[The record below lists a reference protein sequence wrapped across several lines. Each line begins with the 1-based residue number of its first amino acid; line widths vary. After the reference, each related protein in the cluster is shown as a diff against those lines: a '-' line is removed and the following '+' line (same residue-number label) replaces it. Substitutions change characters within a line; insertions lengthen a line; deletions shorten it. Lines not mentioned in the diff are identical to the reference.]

1 MRLAVSRLRIEQSDG
16 LYPSWNE
23 LNSRYVARQKGT
35 TSSQPARVDPTQ
47 NRQRIVSI
55 FLCHNVCVPSAK
67 TQAKSEHAQ
76 RQDVPRD
83 GYAQRIDRVIDYLRG
98 NLDRPVKLAELA
110 SIACFSEFHFHRIFT
125 AVSGETLNN
134 FTNRLRL
141 EKAARLLRYSEQSL
155 TEIAMDCGFSSSA
168 TFSRA
173 FRSGYDTS
181 PSQFRKSGEI
191 KKSKI
196 CKELFPKDAYGLA
209 MSAEEKRAAFPVR
222 LIDLP
227 ERQVAY
233 IRVTNA
239 FELERVLAALKTV
252 IEWAKSQDIFS
263 EGILFGM
270 TVDDP
275 HVTPAHLYRY
285 EVCLATSVPF
295 KCREGMS
302 KLKMPA
308 MRYAAIRVS
317 GDIHKV
323 ATAWD
328 YLYRDWL
335 IHSAYEPEHAPALE
349 VFLDKESA
357 LDWSHFEL
365 DLCLPV
371 RKPAEMRS

>member
-1 MRLAVSRLRIEQSDG
+1 MPVES
-16 LYPSWNE
+16 
-23 LNSRYVARQKGT
+23 
-35 TSSQPARVDPTQ
+35 
-47 NRQRIVSI
+47 
-55 FLCHNVCVPSAK
+55 VPSAK
-67 TQAKSEHAQ
+67 PQANS
-76 RQDVPRD
+76 
-83 GYAQRIDRVIDYLRG
+83 GYAQRIDRVIDYLRE
-98 NLDRPVKLAELA
+98 NLHRPVKLRELA
-110 SIACFSEFHFHRIFT
+110 HVACFSEFHFHRIFG

-141 EKAARLLRYSEQSL
+141 EKAARLLRYSDQNL
-155 TEIAMDCGFSSSA
+155 TDIALDCGFSSSA

-181 PSQFRKSGEI
+181 PSEFRKSGEI

-196 CKELFPKDAYGLA
+196 CKELFPKDEYGLP

-222 LIDLP
+222 LIDVP

-239 FELERVLAALKTV
+239 FEQDRVLAALKTLM
-252 IEWAKSQDIFS
+252 EWAKSQDIFS
-263 EGILFGM
+263 HGILFGM

-275 HVTPAHLYRY
+275 HVTPKHLYRY
-285 EVCLATSVPF
+285 EVCIASSLPF
-295 KCREGMS
+295 ECMEGMS

-308 MRYAAIRVS
+308 MRFAAIKVS

-335 IHSAYEPEHAPALE
+335 INSVHEPEHAPALE

-357 LDWSHFEL
+357 TDWSHFEL
-365 DLCLPV
+365 ELCLPV
-371 RKPAEMRS
+371 RKLTEMRSSNSGRRKFGMSETRHKKRVTA

>member
-1 MRLAVSRLRIEQSDG
+1 MESLPGA
-16 LYPSWNE
+16 NTKA
-23 LNSRYVARQKGT
+23 NS
-35 TSSQPARVDPTQ
+35 
-47 NRQRIVSI
+47 
-55 FLCHNVCVPSAK
+55 
-67 TQAKSEHAQ
+67 E
-76 RQDVPRD
+76 
-83 GYAQRIDRVIDYLRG
+83 YAQRIDRVIDYLRG

-110 SIACFSEFHFHRIFT
+110 NVACFSEFHFHRIFR

-141 EKAARLLRYSEQSL
+141 EKAARLLRYSDQKL
-155 TEIAMDCGFSSSA
+155 TDIALECGFSSSA

-173 FRSGYDTS
+173 FRFGYDTS

-196 CKELFPKDAYGLA
+196 RKELFPEDEYGLP

-222 LIDLP
+222 LIDIP

-239 FELERVLAALKTV
+239 FELDRVLAALKTL
-252 IEWAKSQDIFS
+252 IEWAKYQNIFS
-263 EGILFGM
+263 HGILFGM
-270 TVDDP
+270 TIDDP
-275 HVTPAHLYRY
+275 HVTPKHLYRY
-285 EVCLATSVPF
+285 EVCLASSLPF
-295 KCREGMS
+295 ECMEGMS

-308 MRYAAIRVS
+308 MRYAVIKVS
-317 GDIHKV
+317 GDLHKL

-335 IHSAYEPEHAPALE
+335 INSAYEPEHAPALE
-349 VFLDKESA
+349 IFLDKESA
-357 LDWSHFEL
+357 TDWSHFEL

-371 RKPAEMRS
+371 RKSAEMRSLSSGSRKSGMIETKDNKRVTAQRRNL

>member
-1 MRLAVSRLRIEQSDG
+1 LGYIYDTMSVKS
-16 LYPSWNE
+16 
-23 LNSRYVARQKGT
+23 
-35 TSSQPARVDPTQ
+35 
-47 NRQRIVSI
+47 
-55 FLCHNVCVPSAK
+55 VPSAK
-67 TQAKSEHAQ
+67 THANSE
-76 RQDVPRD
+76 
-83 GYAQRIDRVIDYLRG
+83 YAQRINRVIDYLRG
-98 NLDRPVKLAELA
+98 NLDRQVKLKELA
-110 SIACFSEFHFHRIFT
+110 RVACLSEFHFHRIFG

-141 EKAARLLRYSEQSL
+141 EKAARLLRYSDQSV
-155 TEIAMDCGFSSSA
+155 TDIALDCGFSSSA

-196 CKELFPKDAYGLA
+196 CKELFPEDEYGLP
-209 MSAEEKRAAFPVR
+209 MSAEEKRAAFSVR
-222 LIDLP
+222 LIDIP

-239 FELERVLAALKTV
+239 FELDRVLAAVKTM

-263 EGILFGM
+263 QGILFGM

-275 HVTPAHLYRY
+275 HVTPKHLYRY
-285 EVCLATSVPF
+285 EVCLASSFPF
-295 KCREGMS
+295 KRREGMS

-308 MRYAAIRVS
+308 MRYAVIKVS

-328 YLYRDWL
+328 YLY
-335 IHSAYEPEHAPALE
+335 
-349 VFLDKESA
+349 
-357 LDWSHFEL
+357 
-365 DLCLPV
+365 
-371 RKPAEMRS
+371 

>member
-1 MRLAVSRLRIEQSDG
+1 MAQCQ
-16 LYPSWNE
+16 P
-23 LNSRYVARQKGT
+23 VA
-35 TSSQPARVDPTQ
+35 
-47 NRQRIVSI
+47 
-55 FLCHNVCVPSAK
+55 SAN
-67 TQAKSEHAQ
+67 TQAKSEY
-76 RQDVPRD
+76 V
-83 GYAQRIDRVIDYLRG
+83 QRIDRVIDYLRQ

-110 SIACFSEFHFHRIFT
+110 DVACFSEFHFHRVFT

-141 EKAARLLRYSEQSL
+141 EKAARLLRYSDQSL
-155 TEIAMDCGFSSSA
+155 TDIALDCGFSSSA

-196 CKELFPKDAYGLA
+196 CKELFPQDAYGLP
-209 MSAEEKRAAFPVR
+209 MSAEEKKAAFPVR

-239 FELERVLAALKTV
+239 FELDRVLAALKRL
-252 IEWAKSQDIFS
+252 IEWAKSQNIFS
-263 EGILFGM
+263 QGTLFGM

-275 HVTPAHLYRY
+275 HVTPQHLYRY
-285 EVCLATSVPF
+285 EVCLASSLPF
-295 KCREGMS
+295 ECMEGVS

-308 MRYAAIRVS
+308 MRYAAITVS

-328 YLYRDWL
+328 YLYREWL

-357 LDWSHFEL
+357 LDWSHFDL

-371 RKPAEMRS
+371 RKPAETQTRSGRNS

>member
-1 MRLAVSRLRIEQSDG
+1 MSTAQGRLRYIYDTMPVESA
-16 LYPSWNE
+16 PSPRTRA
-23 LNSRYVARQKGT
+23 NS
-35 TSSQPARVDPTQ
+35 
-47 NRQRIVSI
+47 
-55 FLCHNVCVPSAK
+55 
-67 TQAKSEHAQ
+67 E
-76 RQDVPRD
+76 
-83 GYAQRIDRVIDYLRG
+83 YAQRINRVIDYLRG
-98 NLDRPVKLAELA
+98 NLDRQVKLKELA
-110 SIACFSEFHFHRIFT
+110 RVACLSEFHFHRIFG

-141 EKAARLLRYSEQSL
+141 EKAARLLRYSDQSV
-155 TEIAMDCGFSSSA
+155 TDVAFDCGFSSSA

-181 PSQFRKSGEI
+181 PSQFRKSGKI

-196 CKELFPKDAYGLA
+196 CKELFPEDEYGLA
-209 MSAEEKRAAFPVR
+209 MSAEEKRAAFPVE
-222 LIDLP
+222 LIDIP

-239 FELERVLAALKTV
+239 FEMDRVLGAVKAM

-263 EGILFGM
+263 QGILFGM

-275 HVTPAHLYRY
+275 HVTPKHLYRY
-285 EVCLATSVPF
+285 EVCLASSSF
-295 KCREGMS
+295 FECREGMS

-308 MRYAAIRVS
+308 MRYAVIKVS

-335 IHSAYEPEHAPALE
+335 INSAYEPEHAPALE
-349 VFLDKESA
+349 VFMDKESA
-357 LDWSHFEL
+357 TDWSHFEL
-365 DLCLPV
+365 ELCLPV
-371 RKPAEMRS
+371 RKQAEMRS

>member
-1 MRLAVSRLRIEQSDG
+1 MATEFL
-16 LYPSWNE
+16 PS
-23 LNSRYVARQKGT
+23 Q
-35 TSSQPARVDPTQ
+35 
-47 NRQRIVSI
+47 
-55 FLCHNVCVPSAK
+55 K
-67 TQAKSEHAQ
+67 TQANSE
-76 RQDVPRD
+76 
-83 GYAQRIDRVIDYLRG
+83 YAQRIDRVIDHLRG
-98 NLDRPVKLAELA
+98 NLHRQVKLEELA
-110 SIACFSEFHFHRIFT
+110 KVACFSEFHFHRIFG

-141 EKAARLLRYSEQSL
+141 EKAARLLRYSDKSL
-155 TEIAMDCGFSSSA
+155 TDIALDCGFSSSA

-196 CKELFPKDAYGLA
+196 CKELFDDQDYDLP
-209 MSAEEKRAAFPVR
+209 MSAEEKRTAFPVR
-222 LIDLP
+222 LIDIP

-239 FELERVLAALKTV
+239 FEGDRVLAALKTM

-263 EGILFGM
+263 QGILFGM

-275 HVTPAHLYRY
+275 HVTPKHLYRY
-285 EVCLATSVPF
+285 EVCLASSLPF
-295 KCREGMS
+295 ECMEGMS

-308 MRYAAIRVS
+308 MRYAVTKVS
-317 GDIHKV
+317 GDIRKV

-328 YLYRDWL
+328 YIYRNWL
-335 IHSAYEPEHAPALE
+335 INSAYEPEHAPALE
-349 VFLDKESA
+349 IFLEKENA
-357 LDWSHFEL
+357 LDWSHCEL
-365 DLCLPV
+365 ALCLPV

>member
-1 MRLAVSRLRIEQSDG
+1 MAQC
-16 LYPSWNE
+16 
-23 LNSRYVARQKGT
+23 
-35 TSSQPARVDPTQ
+35 QP
-47 NRQRIVSI
+47 
-55 FLCHNVCVPSAK
+55 
-67 TQAKSEHAQ
+67 
-76 RQDVPRD
+76 VPRAKANANSD
-83 GYAQRIDRVIDYLRG
+83 YAQRIDRVIDHVRR
-98 NLDRPVKLAELA
+98 NLHRPVKLAELA
-110 SIACFSEFHFHRIFT
+110 NVACLSEFHFHRIFT
-125 AVSGETLNN
+125 AISGETLNN

-141 EKAARLLRYSEQSL
+141 EKAARLLRYSAQSL
-155 TEIAMDCGFSSSA
+155 TDIALECGFSSSA

-196 CKELFPKDAYGLA
+196 RKELFPEDAYGLS
-209 MSAEEKRAAFPVR
+209 MSAAEKKAAFPVR
-222 LIDLP
+222 FIDIP

-239 FELERVLAALKTV
+239 FDMDKVIAALKKV
-252 IEWAKSQDIFS
+252 MEWAKSQNIFS
-263 EGILFGM
+263 QGTLFGM

-285 EVCLATSVPF
+285 EVCLASSLPF
-295 KCREGMS
+295 KCAAGIS

-317 GDIHKV
+317 GDLHKI

-371 RKPAEMRS
+371 RKPAESQTRVGGLK